1 MMIGMLVLAI
11 ATILFWVIFF
21 KLKLLRLTPG
31 WIFGFSVFF
40 LHLALIFVIG
50 LRFVTPYSTSA
61 TIIQHTIQLIPRLSE
76 PTLITEVLVEDNMP
90 VRKGDPLFKF
100 DRTIYEARVNQLKAQ
115 LAAAQQNVKVLGTN
129 IKTAENQV
137 VEAEAALAYSTNQMD
152 DYNILIQKGVGR
164 LEQAIKWRDTVKG
177 DTARLHAAQAEL
189 QVARLQYESS
199 IDGVH
204 TSVANLEADLQQA
217 QFYLDNTVL
226 NAPEDGR
233 VINLQ
238 VRPGMVSGILR
249 IGGIAVLIAEDNR
262 YLLATYFQ
270 ENLKYV
276 EPGQYAEVAFD
287 LYPGQ
292 IFKGRVDSIWKANG
306 QGQLLPTAEIPRF
319 EPVDPSLPQGQ
330 YAVKILLDDR
340 DQSKFPI
347 GAQGSVAI
355 YVNGDR
361 GAWAALRKVAIRM
374 HTWLAWLY
382 PLNI

>member
-11 ATILFWVIFF
+11 AAILFWVIFF

-50 LRFVTPYSTSA
+50 LRYVTPYSTNA
-61 TIIQHTIQLIPRLSE
+61 TLIQHTIQLIPRLSE
-76 PTLITEVLVEDNMP
+76 PTLITDVLVEDNMP

-115 LAAAQQNVKVLGTN
+115 LAAARQNVKVLETN
-129 IKTAENQV
+129 IHTAEDQV
-137 VEAEAALAYSTNQMD
+137 EQAEAALAYSMNQMK
-152 DYNILIQKGVGR
+152 DYNILIEKGVGR

-177 DTARLHAAQAEL
+177 DTARLHAAQAEE
-189 QVARLQYESS
+189 QVARLQYDSN

-217 QFYLDNTVL
+217 RYYLDNTTL
-226 NAPEDGR
+226 TAPEDGR

-262 YLLATYFQ
+262 YLLATFFQ

-276 EPGQYAEVAFD
+276 KRDQYAEVALD

-306 QGQLLPTAEIPRF
+306 QGQLLPTAEIPKF
-319 EPVDPSLPQGQ
+319 SPADPEIPQGQ
-330 YAVKILLDDR
+330 YAVKILLEDP
-340 DQSKFPI
+340 DQSQFPI

>member
-11 ATILFWVIFF
+11 ATLLFWVIFF

-276 EPGQYAEVAFD
+276 APGQYAEVAFD

>member
-1 MMIGMLVLAI
+1 MMIGILVLAI
-11 ATILFWVIFF
+11 ATILFWLVFF
-21 KLKLLRLTPG
+21 RFKLLRLTPG
-31 WIFGFSVFF
+31 WIFGFSIFF

-50 LRFVTPYSTSA
+50 LRYVTPYSANA
-61 TIIQHTIQLIPRLSE
+61 TVIQHTIQLIPRLSE
-76 PTLITEVLVEDNMP
+76 PTLITDVLVEDNMP
-90 VRKGDPLFKF
+90 VKKGDPLFKF
-100 DRTIYEARVNQLKAQ
+100 DPTIYKARVNQLEAQ
-115 LAAAQQNVKVLGTN
+115 LAAARQNVKVLETN
-129 IKTAENQV
+129 IKTADDQV
-137 VEAEAALAYSTNQMD
+137 AQAEAALAYSTTEMNA
-152 DYNILIQKGVGR
+152 YNAIVKQNFGR
-164 LEQAIKWRDTVKG
+164 LDQAIKWRDTVNG
-177 DTARLHAAQAEL
+177 DTARLHAAEAEAA
-189 QVARLQYESS
+189 VARLQYDST

-217 QFYLDNTVL
+217 QFYLDNTIL
-226 NAPEDGR
+226 TAPEDGR

-249 IGGIAVLIAEDNR
+249 IGGIAVLIADDNR

-276 EPGQYAEVAFD
+276 EPGQPAEIAFD

-306 QGQLLPTAEIPRF
+306 QGQLLPTADIPKF
-319 EPVDPSLPQGQ
+319 EAADPNIPQGQ
-330 YAVKILLDDR
+330 YAVKILLDDA
-340 DQSKFPI
+340 DQSRFPI

-355 YVNGDR
+355 YVDGDK

-382 PLNI
+382 PLNV

>member
-276 EPGQYAEVAFD
+276 APGQYAEVAFD

>member
-11 ATILFWVIFF
+11 AAILFWVIFF

-50 LRFVTPYSTSA
+50 LRYVTPYSTNA
-61 TIIQHTIQLIPRLSE
+61 TLIQHTIQLIPRLSE
-76 PTLITEVLVEDNMP
+76 PTLITDVLVEDNMP

-115 LAAAQQNVKVLGTN
+115 LAAARQNVKVLETN
-129 IKTAENQV
+129 IHTAEDQV
-137 VEAEAALAYSTNQMD
+137 EQAEAALAYSMNQMK
-152 DYNILIQKGVGR
+152 DYNILIEKGVGR

-177 DTARLHAAQAEL
+177 DTARLHAAQAEE
-189 QVARLQYESS
+189 QVARLQYDSN

-217 QFYLDNTVL
+217 QYYLDNTTL
-226 NAPEDGR
+226 TAPEDGR

-262 YLLATYFQ
+262 YLLATFFQ

-276 EPGQYAEVAFD
+276 KRDQYAEVALD

-306 QGQLLPTAEIPRF
+306 QGQLLPTAEIPKF
-319 EPVDPSLPQGQ
+319 SPADPEIPQGQ
-330 YAVKILLDDR
+330 YAVKILLEDP
-340 DQSKFPI
+340 DQSQFPI

>member
-76 PTLITEVLVEDNMP
+76 PTLLTEVLVEDNMP

-276 EPGQYAEVAFD
+276 APGQYAEVAFD

-319 EPVDPSLPQGQ
+319 EPVNPSLPQGQ

-340 DQSKFPI
+340 DQSRFPI